1 MMQVARRGMPSI
13 WVGMGH
19 GDGTR
24 RIGHHIH
31 RRLMA
36 RMGQINDH
44 TDAVHFVDHFTA
56 KRGETA
62 VMGFKTAS
70 AKKGLLIISDLAKAN
85 AQLR

>member
-1 MMQVARRGMPSI
+1 
-13 WVGMGH
+13 
-19 GDGTR
+19 
-24 RIGHHIH
+24 
-31 RRLMA
+31 MA